1 MTESKKEHD
10 FPPFVGTS
18 GAPFRRWKENL
29 LGHGAG
35 KCDDKGYSVAD
46 HLLGIDQGGYAAG
59 APGGGGIADQ
69 TKTMKR
75 RKEAWAL
82 IYKHVSDCDLLSILS
97 QAPYYQDGAAAM
109 QYLIEH
115 YDTDIKRSDL
125 DDLDVLW
132 HETSILNDIGV
143 NDP

>member
-46 HLLGIDQGGYAAG
+46 HLLGADQGGYAAG
-59 APGGGGIADQ
+59 APPAGNAADQ
-69 TKTMKR
+69 TKMRKR

-82 IYKHVSDCDLLSILS
+82 LYRNISDRDLRSIMS
-97 QAPYYQDGAAAM
+97 QPPLLVYG
-109 QYLIEH
+109 I
-115 YDTDIKRSDL
+115 
-125 DDLDVLW
+125 V
-132 HETSILNDIGV
+132 
-143 NDP
+143 P